1 MHLQVVNNF
10 LVMMMFMYLNDADD
24 VCYFFKAKH
33 FKFMNEIKKTPICG
47 GDTKEIVPK
56 LLCYIRFKN
65 CTNILLFY

>member
-47 GDTKEIVPK
+47 GDTK
-56 LLCYIRFKN
+56 
-65 CTNILLFY
+65 